1 MPLAAAWSVTAL
13 TLLLKCYCTRKEK
26 WIVHLLVAESHPHRE
41 WISHYFPYE
50 SSCASS
56 LVYWLSYSKPLYR
69 THHPLRY
76 LNTLL
81 SDMINICHKFHPQ
94 PLPKEWVFEVC
105 FFFLCFSCCAFILHK
120 GLVAWEVRASSGI
133 RPILLSPQC
142 HITASHS
149 IHCLFPRQIWFS
161 HISRPPPVVFLLPN
175 SSPRLSHQ
183 LRSLDNSPGYPLLFW
198 ALSSLFFFFLTL
210 SEIPTL
216 LTSERLLFPSL
227 SPLAPN
233 SYFYHPIKDLPQHSL
248 RRILPAYNF

>member
-1 MPLAAAWSVTAL
+1 MSVWSLFFFPLL
-13 TLLLKCYCTRKEK
+13 FLLCIHPSQRPGGVRGQSF
-26 WIVHLLVAESHPHRE
+26 IRDSSH
-41 WISHYFPYE
+41 
-50 SSCASS
+50 SS
-56 LVYWLSYSKPLYR
+56 LPPV
-69 THHPLRY
+69 
-76 LNTLL
+76 
-81 SDMINICHKFHPQ
+81 
-94 PLPKEWVFEVC
+94 
-105 FFFLCFSCCAFILHK
+105 
-120 GLVAWEVRASSGI
+120 
-133 RPILLSPQC
+133 